1 MRKRVT
7 LYCISEWSGD
17 GEADRPASRSRP
29 RRVRPCRPGVCS
41 CMPTRDLSCR
51 SLSPFPSFLL
61 LSRRPQTSP
70 NRVERLFKLSS
81 HYPLDRRPPD
91 LPPSQ
96 VSPRELLP
104 YSYCI
109 AVHELGIGPP
119 TNPPARKPIK
129 ASWIRSRFRSP
140 IHTLLDSLIL
150 HIAVPLGSRVRSEGN
165 KKSASPLASSRPR
178 SAAPRSLGLLS
189 GSSNYRGETSE
200 RQIVEGGK
208 AAEGRERE
216 READDFFVV
225 GSGGGG
231 GDGAARQRR
240 WVGERRRRRRKRAAQ
255 TGKLS
260 GWSPRSRQT
269 EPPSAQRPRRA

>member
-1 MRKRVT
+1 MGKPTDPPAAAAAVRAVSVRAVPVSVHACQHATYRV
-7 LYCISEWSGD
+7 
-17 GEADRPASRSRP
+17 AP
-29 RRVRPCRPGVCS
+29 
-41 CMPTRDLSCR
+41 
-51 SLSPFPSFLL
+51 SLLFPPSSFLL
-61 LSRRPQTSP
+61 LSSRPQTSP

-81 HYPLDRRPPD
+81 HYPLDRRRPD

-129 ASWIRSRFRSP
+129 APWIRSRFRSP

-208 AAEGRERE
+208 AEGSERE

-225 GSGGGG
+225 GSGG

-240 WVGERRRRRRKRAAQ
+240 WVGERRRRRRKRAAR

-260 GWSPRSRQT
+260 GWSPRSPQT

>member
-17 GEADRPASRSRP
+17 GGADQPASRSRP

-61 LSRRPQTSP
+61 LPSRPRPQTSP

-81 HYPLDRRPPD
+81 HYPLDRRPD

-119 TNPPARKPIK
+119 TIPPARKPIK
-129 ASWIRSRFRSP
+129 APWIRSRFRSP

-200 RQIVEGGK
+200 RQIVEGRK
-208 AAEGRERE
+208 
-216 READDFFVV
+216 
-225 GSGGGG
+225 
-231 GDGAARQRR
+231 
-240 WVGERRRRRRKRAAQ
+240 ERRGEGGRRLLCGR
-255 TGKLS
+255 
-260 GWSPRSRQT
+260 
-269 EPPSAQRPRRA
+269 